1 MGFHISPSAS
11 QDTHSENW
19 GTVTAAR
26 TAVWGDSVSYDDLMA
41 GFKANRVYASED
53 DELVGAFQVEYS
65 GSKHWMGET
74 VDLSADED
82 DVDVLVKIWQ
92 AQGSD
97 GDSVSEGPYTVN
109 VFRDPDGVGGQR
121 ASILMTVEGIQCEM
135 VRTIPLSVEAGQY
148 IYVEVTEE
156 NGQDNPLGDG
166 DDETNNDTGAAG
178 ADGKRDNMNDSA
190 WTSPIWCF
198 GLSSLSGPR
207 STTIRIVGR

>member
-1 MGFHISPSAS
+1 
-11 QDTHSENW
+11 
-19 GTVTAAR
+19 
-26 TAVWGDSVSYDDLMA
+26 
-41 GFKANRVYASED
+41 
-53 DELVGAFQVEYS
+53 
-65 GSKHWMGET
+65 
-74 VDLSADED
+74 
-82 DVDVLVKIWQ
+82 
-92 AQGSD
+92 
-97 GDSVSEGPYTVN
+97 
-109 VFRDPDGVGGQR
+109 
-121 ASILMTVEGIQCEM
+121 M

-207 STTIRIVGR
+207 TPRSTTIRMVGR